1 MNMMLSEIAAYV
13 QGKLVG
19 EDGVISSVSI
29 DTRAIKPGQL
39 YVAIKGHNF
48 DGNEFV
54 AEAEQA
60 GAAAAIVHQGITAT
74 IPHIVVDDTRLA
86 LAELA
91 GAWRKKAS
99 VSVGIA
105 TLLTSM
111 DVGNAED
118 CREQSRPPSLA
129 VGRIG
134 SLPIATLPPSLAVVG
149 ITGSNGKTTVKE
161 MVAAILGASDPT
173 HGNTL
178 FTQGNLNNDIGVPL
192 TLLRL
197 SEQHRYAVIEMGA
210 NHPGEIEYTS
220 QYAQADVAII
230 TNVGAAHIEGFG
242 SVDGVAKAKGEI
254 IQTLKQ
260 DGVAV
265 LNRDDAY
272 FDYWKSVAG
281 TRKVM
286 SFGMDERATVTA
298 HSVKTEII
306 NHAFATSFELVTAAG
321 ELTVKLRLAGRH
333 NVVNALA
340 ATAACLALGI
350 DPQQIKQGLESVKP
364 VTGRLQPLVSRL
376 GNIVIDDTYNA
387 NSASL
392 KAALDVLANCDGK
405 RWLVLG
411 AFGELGPE
419 SPKIHEQMGEL
430 IKSSGVVRLLA
441 VGSDARNTVKIF
453 GKGATF
459 FDTQNDLIE
468 VLKQELK
475 GDEAILIKGSR
486 AQRMENVVAALVE
499 SFRSCSRPNHRDAV
513 NADIAGALSVLPTS
527 M

>member
-1 MNMMLSEIAAYV
+1 MNMLLSEITSSV
-13 QGKLVG
+13 QGKLIG
-19 EDGVISSVSI
+19 DDAIISSVSI

-39 YVAIKGHNF
+39 YVAIKGYNF
-48 DGNEFV
+48 DGNDFV

-60 GAAAAIVHQGITAT
+60 GAAAAIVHQNITAT

-91 GAWRKKAS
+91 GAWRKKTP
-99 VSVGIA
+99 VS
-105 TLLTSM
+105 
-111 DVGNAED
+111 
-118 CREQSRPPSLA
+118 
-129 VGRIG
+129 
-134 SLPIATLPPSLAVVG
+134 VVG

-161 MVAAILGASDPT
+161 MVASILSLN
-173 HGNTL
+173 GNTL

-197 SEQHRYAVIEMGA
+197 NEQHRYAVIEMGA
-210 NHPGEIEYTS
+210 NHPGEIKYTS

-242 SVDGVAKAKGEI
+242 SIAGVAEAKGEI

-260 DGVAV
+260 DGVAI

-272 FDYWKSVAG
+272 FDYWKSVAD
-281 TRKVM
+281 TKKVV
-286 SFGMDERATVTA
+286 SFGMDERADVTA

-306 NHAFATSFELVTAAG
+306 DHAFATTFALVTRAG
-321 ELTVKLRLAGRH
+321 ELTVKLKLAGQH

-340 ATAACLALGI
+340 ATTACLALNI
-350 DPQQIKQGLESVKP
+350 DLQQIKQGLESVKP
-364 VTGRLQPLVSRL
+364 ITGRLQPLVSRL

-392 KAALDVLANCDGK
+392 KAGLDVLASCTGK

-419 SPKIHEQMGEL
+419 SSRIHEEMGDL
-430 IKSSGVVRLLA
+430 IKSSGVVRLFA
-441 VGSDARNTVKIF
+441 TGSDARNTVKTF
-453 GKGATF
+453 GKAATF
-459 FDTQNDLIE
+459 FDTKNDLIE
-468 VLKQELK
+468 ALKQELK

-486 AQRMENVVAALVE
+486 AQRMENVAAALVE
-499 SFRSCSRPNHRDAV
+499 DFRSSSTTP
-513 NADIAGALSVLPTS
+513 GAVLPPALLQS
-527 M
+527 DSRSNHKV

>member
-1 MNMMLSEIAAYV
+1 MMLSDCAESV
-13 QGKLVG
+13 QGQLVG
-19 EDGVISSVSI
+19 NDIEVSSVSI

-39 YVAIKGHNF
+39 YIAIKGQNF

-54 AEAEQA
+54 GKAEQA
-60 GAAAAIVHQGITAT
+60 GASAAIVHKGVTAT
-74 IPHIVVDDTRLA
+74 IPHIVVDDTRMA

-91 GAWRKKAS
+91 GAWRKKVP
-99 VSVGIA
+99 VS
-105 TLLTSM
+105 
-111 DVGNAED
+111 
-118 CREQSRPPSLA
+118 
-129 VGRIG
+129 
-134 SLPIATLPPSLAVVG
+134 VVG

-161 MVAAILGASDPT
+161 MVAAILSFN
-173 HGNTL
+173 GNTL

-197 SEQHRYAVIEMGA
+197 NEQHRYAVIEMGA

-220 QYAQADVAII
+220 TYAQVDVAVI
-230 TNVGAAHIEGFG
+230 TNVSAAHIEGFG

-265 LNRDDAY
+265 INRDDKY

-281 TRKVM
+281 TRKII
-286 SFGMDERATVTA
+286 SFGLDDVANVTA
-298 HSVKTEII
+298 HTAKTEVI
-306 NHAFATSFELVTAAG
+306 NNEFSTTFDLMTEQGATTL
-321 ELTVKLRLAGRH
+321 KLKLAGQH

-350 DPQQIKQGLESVKP
+350 DLTQIKQGLESVKP

-387 NSASL
+387 NPASL
-392 KAALDVLANCDGK
+392 KAGLDVLVNCAGK
-405 RWLVLG
+405 PWLVLG

-419 SPKIHEQMGEL
+419 SVNIHEKIGEL
-430 IKSSGVVRLLA
+430 IKAAGVVRLLA
-441 VGSDARNTVKIF
+441 VGSDARNTVKVF
-453 GKGATF
+453 GAGATF
-459 FDTQNDLIE
+459 FETQNELID

-475 GDEAILIKGSR
+475 GDEAILVKGSR
-486 AQRMENVVAALVE
+486 AQHMENAVAALVE
-499 SFRSCSRPNHRDAV
+499 NFR
-513 NADIAGALSVLPTS
+513 I
-527 M
+527 

>member
-1 MNMMLSEIAAYV
+1 MNMMLSEIAACV

-19 EDGVISSVSI
+19 EDGAISSVSI

-39 YVAIKGHNF
+39 YIAIKGHNF
-48 DGNEFV
+48 DGNDFV

-60 GAAAAIVHQGITAT
+60 GAGAAIVHQGVTAM
-74 IPHIVVDDTRLA
+74 IPHIIVDDTRLA

-91 GAWRKKAS
+91 GAWRKKTS
-99 VSVGIA
+99 VS
-105 TLLTSM
+105 T
-111 DVGNAED
+111 
-118 CREQSRPPSLA
+118 
-129 VGRIG
+129 
-134 SLPIATLPPSLAVVG
+134 VG

-161 MVAAILGASDPT
+161 MVAAILSSSDPAQ
-173 HGNTL
+173 GNTL

-197 SEQHRYAVIEMGA
+197 NEQHRYAVIEMGA

-230 TNVGAAHIEGFG
+230 TNVGPAHIEGFG

-265 LNRDDAY
+265 LNHDDAY

-286 SFGMDERATVTA
+286 SFGMDERADVTA
-298 HSVKTEII
+298 HSAKTEVID
-306 NHAFATSFELVTAAG
+306 NTFATTFELVTAKGA
-321 ELTVKLRLAGRH
+321 LPVKLKLAGRH

-340 ATAACLALGI
+340 AAAACSALGI
-350 DPQQIKQGLESVKP
+350 DLQQIKQGLESVQP

-392 KAALDVLANCDGK
+392 KAGLDVLTNCDGK

-419 SPKIHEQMGEL
+419 SPKIHEEMGEL

-441 VGSDARNTVKIF
+441 VGSDARNTVKVF

-468 VLKQELK
+468 VLKRELK
-475 GDEAILIKGSR
+475 GDEVILVKGSR
-486 AQRMENVVAALVE
+486 AQRMENVAAALVE
-499 SFRSCSRPNHRDAV
+499 NFRK
-513 NADIAGALSVLPTS
+513 
-527 M
+527 

>member
-1 MNMMLSEIAAYV
+1 MMLSDCAENV
-13 QGKLVG
+13 QGQLIGNDV
-19 EDGVISSVSI
+19 EVSSVSI

-39 YVAIKGHNF
+39 YIAIKGHNF

-54 AEAEQA
+54 DKAEQA
-60 GAAAAIVHQGITAT
+60 GASAAIVHKGITAT

-91 GAWRKKAS
+91 GAWRKKVP
-99 VSVGIA
+99 VS
-105 TLLTSM
+105 
-111 DVGNAED
+111 
-118 CREQSRPPSLA
+118 
-129 VGRIG
+129 
-134 SLPIATLPPSLAVVG
+134 VVG

-161 MVAAILGASDPT
+161 MVAAILSVN
-173 HGNTL
+173 GNTL

-197 SEQHRYAVIEMGA
+197 NEQHRYAVIEMGA

-220 QYAQADVAII
+220 NYAQVDVAVI

-260 DGVAV
+260 AGVAV
-265 LNRDDAY
+265 INRDDKY

-281 TRKVM
+281 TRKII
-286 SFGMDERATVTA
+286 SFGLDDGANVTA
-298 HSVKTEII
+298 HTAKTEVI
-306 NHAFATSFELVTAAG
+306 NNEFSTTFDLMTEQGVT
-321 ELTVKLRLAGRH
+321 TVKLKLAGQH

-350 DPQQIKQGLESVKP
+350 DLKQIKQGLESVKP

-387 NSASL
+387 NPASL
-392 KAALDVLANCDGK
+392 KAGLDVLVNCAGK
-405 RWLVLG
+405 PWLVLG

-419 SPKIHEQMGEL
+419 SVKIHEKIGEL
-430 IKSSGVVRLLA
+430 IKSAGVVRLLA
-441 VGSDARNTVKIF
+441 VGSDARNAVKVF
-453 GKGATF
+453 GAGATF
-459 FDTQNDLIE
+459 FETQNELID
-468 VLKQELK
+468 VLKQALK

-486 AQRMENVVAALVE
+486 AQHMENVVAALVE
-499 SFRSCSRPNHRDAV
+499 NFR
-513 NADIAGALSVLPTS
+513 I
-527 M
+527 

>member
-1 MNMMLSEIAAYV
+1 MRTFQRQASRDRGIEQAKQMNMMLSEIAACV

-19 EDGVISSVSI
+19 EDVVISSVSI

-54 AEAEQA
+54 AQAEQA
-60 GAAAAIVHQGITAT
+60 GAVAAIVHQGVAATAREGGSVAIST
-74 IPHIVVDDTRLA
+74 ELMRPTVPHIVVDDTRLA

-91 GAWRKKAS
+91 GAWRKKAA
-99 VSVGIA
+99 VS
-105 TLLTSM
+105 
-111 DVGNAED
+111 
-118 CREQSRPPSLA
+118 
-129 VGRIG
+129 
-134 SLPIATLPPSLAVVG
+134 VVG

-161 MVAAILGASDPT
+161 MVAAILSVNGK
-173 HGNTL
+173 TL

-197 SEQHRYAVIEMGA
+197 DEQHRYAVVEMGA
-210 NHPGEIEYTS
+210 NHPSEIEYTS
-220 QYAQADVAII
+220 QYAQADVVII

-242 SVDGVAKAKGEI
+242 SVAGVAKAKGEI

-272 FDYWKSVAG
+272 FDYWQSVAG
-281 TRKVM
+281 TRKVV
-286 SFGMDERATVTA
+286 SFGLDDRAGVTA
-298 HSVKTEII
+298 HSVKTEIVD
-306 NHAFATSFELVTAAG
+306 HAFATTFELVTAAG
-321 ELTVKLRLAGRH
+321 ALTVKLKLAGRH

-340 ATAACLALGI
+340 ATAACLALDI
-350 DPQQIKQGLESVKP
+350 DLQQVKQGLESVKP

-392 KAALDVLANCDGK
+392 KAGLDVLSNCEGK
-405 RWLVLG
+405 HWLVLG

-419 SPKIHEQMGEL
+419 SQRIHEQIGEL

-441 VGSDARNTVKIF
+441 IGSDARNTVNVF

-459 FDTQNDLIE
+459 FDSQNDLIE
-468 VLKQELK
+468 ALKQELK
-475 GDEAILIKGSR
+475 GDEAILVKGSR

-499 SFRSCSRPNHRDAV
+499 NFR
-513 NADIAGALSVLPTS
+513 I
-527 M
+527 

>member
-1 MNMMLSEIAAYV
+1 MNMMLSEIAGLV
-13 QGKLVG
+13 QGQLHGNDV
-19 EDGVISSVSI
+19 EVSSVSI
-29 DTRAIKPGQL
+29 DTRAIKPGEL

-54 AEAEQA
+54 GMAEQA
-60 GAAAAIVHQGITAT
+60 GAAAVLVHKGVTAT
-74 IPHIVVDDTRLA
+74 IPHVVVDDTRLA

-99 VSVGIA
+99 VSVG
-105 TLLTSM
+105 
-111 DVGNAED
+111 
-118 CREQSRPPSLA
+118 
-129 VGRIG
+129 RIG
-134 SLPIATLPPSLAVVG
+134 SIPIATLPPSLAVVG

-161 MVAAILGASDPT
+161 MVAAILSVN
-173 HGNTL
+173 GNTL

-197 SEQHRYAVIEMGA
+197 NEQHRYAVIEMGA

-220 QYAQADVAII
+220 RYAQADVAII
-230 TNVGAAHIEGFG
+230 TNVGPAHIEGFG

-254 IQTLKQ
+254 VETLKQ

-272 FDYWKSVAG
+272 FDYWQSVAG
-281 TRKVM
+281 TRKIM
-286 SFGMDERATVTA
+286 SFGLDERADVKA

-306 NHAFATSFELVTAAG
+306 NHAFATTFELVTAEG
-321 ELTVKLRLAGRH
+321 GLTVKLKLAGRH

-340 ATAACLALGI
+340 ATAACMALGI
-350 DPQQIKQGLESVKP
+350 DLQQIKQGLESVKP

-392 KAALDVLANCDGK
+392 KAGLDVLAGCEGK
-405 RWLVLG
+405 HWLVLG
-411 AFGELGPE
+411 AFGELGPD
-419 SPKIHEQMGEL
+419 SPRIHEQMGEL

-441 VGSDARNTVKIF
+441 IGSDARNTVKVF
-453 GKGATF
+453 GKGAAF
-459 FDTQNDLIE
+459 FDTPNDLIE
-468 VLKQELK
+468 ALKQELK
-475 GDEAILIKGSR
+475 GDEAILVKGSR

-499 SFRSCSRPNHRDAV
+499 NFR
-513 NADIAGALSVLPTS
+513 I
-527 M
+527 